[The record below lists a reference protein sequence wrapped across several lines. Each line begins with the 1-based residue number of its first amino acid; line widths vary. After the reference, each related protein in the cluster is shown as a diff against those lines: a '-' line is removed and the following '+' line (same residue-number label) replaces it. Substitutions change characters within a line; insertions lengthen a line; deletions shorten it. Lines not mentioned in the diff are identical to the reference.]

1 MPTKISAADASY
13 FLGFDGG
20 GTKTECVLA
29 DREGRVI
36 ARASAGPSNPVRT
49 GYARAWFSLSDAAD
63 SVLKQEKI
71 HAGHIS
77 GICAG
82 LGGAGRAGV
91 ARRVTTFFERGYT
104 NARVRVTTD
113 LEIAFEAAFGSAE
126 GIVLLAGTG
135 SAAFGRDAS
144 GRTVRAGGRGPWISD
159 EGSAFDIGRRAVQ
172 AVVLA
177 EEHRGPVTGL
187 SGRIFT
193 FHQCRN
199 WDQLGEQIAKNPD
212 AVFPKTFSLVATLA
226 EEGDAVARQV
236 LTEAARS
243 LAGLVASVASEL
255 GWRERDVP
263 VARVGGMNGRSKYFD
278 AAIDAELNKSVP
290 RIVGAAVGMTPA
302 DAAVRMAVRLGNA
315 KGNAA

>member
-1 MPTKISAADASY
+1 M
-13 FLGFDGG
+13 
-20 GTKTECVLA
+20 
-29 DREGRVI
+29 
-36 ARASAGPSNPVRT
+36 
-49 GYARAWFSLSDAAD
+49 
-63 SVLKQEKI
+63 
-71 HAGHIS
+71 
-77 GICAG
+77 
-82 LGGAGRAGV
+82 
-91 ARRVTTFFERGYT
+91 TTFFERGYT

-187 SGRIFT
+187 SGRIFS

-226 EEGDAVARQV
+226 EEGDADVTRVIRPMERAAGVTIGSSGADNESRNAG
-236 LTEAARS
+236 EAKTAEMQSPPLSR
-243 LAGLVASVASEL
+243 
-255 GWRERDVP
+255 
-263 VARVGGMNGRSKYFD
+263 
-278 AAIDAELNKSVP
+278 AAQ
-290 RIVGAAVGMTPA
+290 RG
-302 DAAVRMAVRLGNA
+302 
-315 KGNAA
+315 